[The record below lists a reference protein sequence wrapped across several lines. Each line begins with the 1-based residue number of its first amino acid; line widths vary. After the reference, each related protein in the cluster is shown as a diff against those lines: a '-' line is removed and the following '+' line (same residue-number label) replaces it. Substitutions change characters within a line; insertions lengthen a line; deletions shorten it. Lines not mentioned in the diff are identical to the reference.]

1 MYPRPKLQRLAQ
13 RSRGAVVDGEPARI
27 GLAAPHPVQR
37 AHQLVDDERH
47 NAAVGALGRPG
58 EHGVDNGL
66 ASDRLVR
73 FLEVADVH
81 RRRMQ
86 LPSADGE
93 GVELDLVA
101 NLERQWEE
109 LAFVD
114 LAEVWPAQHVVE
126 LHSQRALLQPVS
138 GSLNSRCDL
147 VEHLVSDPSPRQCLV
162 QPAHRSGGPF
172 DGAPVMSWPDGAGR
186 IAARILLGHGPRRY
200 LCRPDVRPLRVAVVR
215 IAVGAYART
224 MRRTIFEEEH
234 EMFRETARAFTEREI
249 VPYHEKWEADGKVD
263 KAMFRKAGDVG
274 LLATAVDERYG
285 GGGVPDFRYNAILNE
300 EIMSAGVAGSG
311 MCMTLHNDVC
321 LPYFINLCDESQA
334 ERWMPGLCSGELMS
348 AIAMTEPG
356 IGSDLA
362 SMSTTAIRSGDGY
375 VVNGSKTFITNG
387 INSDL
392 VIVAAKTDPSEKHRG
407 MSLIVLSE
415 GMEGF
420 ERGRNLD
427 KLGLKSQD
435 TAELFFDDVFVPE
448 ENLLGGEG
456 NGFTSLVRNL
466 PQERLSIAVTGVAH
480 AQAAFDWTVDYVG
493 ERQAFGQTIASFQ
506 NTRFELAE
514 MKTELDIAWV
524 FVDRQIEAL
533 NEGELTA
540 TDAAEAKWWVTEMQL
555 KLITRCLQLFGGYG
569 FMSEYPISKAYA
581 DARVQTIYGGTTEIM
596 KEIIG
601 REVTGTR

>member
-1 MYPRPKLQRLAQ
+1 MA
-13 RSRGAVVDGEPARI
+13 
-27 GLAAPHPVQR
+27 
-37 AHQLVDDERH
+37 
-47 NAAVGALGRPG
+47 
-58 EHGVDNGL
+58 
-66 ASDRLVR
+66 
-73 FLEVADVH
+73 
-81 RRRMQ
+81 
-86 LPSADGE
+86 
-93 GVELDLVA
+93 
-101 NLERQWEE
+101 
-109 LAFVD
+109 
-114 LAEVWPAQHVVE
+114 
-126 LHSQRALLQPVS
+126 
-138 GSLNSRCDL
+138 
-147 VEHLVSDPSPRQCLV
+147 
-162 QPAHRSGGPF
+162 
-172 DGAPVMSWPDGAGR
+172 
-186 IAARILLGHGPRRY
+186 
-200 LCRPDVRPLRVAVVR
+200 R
-215 IAVGAYART
+215 IAVGAYAAT
-224 MRRTIFEEEH
+224 MRRTIFEQEH

-249 VPYHEKWEADGKVD
+249 VPNHEKWEADGKVD

-285 GGGVPDFRYNAILNE
+285 GGGVLDFRYNAILNE
-300 EIMSAGVAGSG
+300 EIMAAGVAGSG
-311 MCMTLHNDVC
+311 QCMTLHNDIC
-321 LPYFINLCDESQA
+321 LPYFMNLCDDSQA
-334 ERWMPGLCSGELMS
+334 ERWMPGLASGELMS

-362 SMSTTAIRSGDGY
+362 SMSTTALPKGDGY
-375 VVNGSKTFITNG
+375 IVNGSKTFITNG

-392 VIVAAKTDPSEKHRG
+392 VIVAAKTDPAEKHRG
-407 MSLIVLSE
+407 MSLIVLEE

-435 TAELFFDDVFVPE
+435 TAELFFDDVFVPA

-456 NGFTSLVRNL
+456 NGFMHLVRNL
-466 PQERLSIAVTGVAH
+466 PQERLSIAVGGVAH
-480 AQAAFDWTVDYVG
+480 AQAAFGWTVDYVG
-493 ERQAFGQTIASFQ
+493 ERQAFGQSIASFQ